1 MNNAFDDIIAYLNKR
16 GTMQKIVLL
25 CCCLFFCTQVNAQS
39 AVNAMGGSATS
50 AGGSVSI
57 SIGIPDFENA
67 TTAGGYIALGVQHTY
82 LLATTIYGSNT
93 VCVGDTTTLIDSS
106 AGGVWSSRN
115 TAIATIGSTTGVVTG
130 VATGTDT
137 ISYTLYGS
145 VATKV
150 ITVNALPVAG
160 TIAGAGSLCTGTV
173 GSTYTDTASGGTWS
187 LTNTHAVISSG
198 SVVVAV
204 SAGIDTLKYTVTN
217 ACGSAIATKIITIN
231 ALPAV
236 SAITGIDSVCVG
248 NYDTLS
254 NATSGGIW
262 SSMYSY
268 ATIGS
273 TGIVTGVSVGLDTI
287 SYAVTNTCGTTYSLF
302 PLNVLSALAC
312 GTLNIYNKGIYN
324 DIFVFPNPNNGVF
337 TIYLPPSSNVYSV
350 SIIDLYGKEIYSNEI
365 NNNNLALLQ
374 NVNISH
380 VAGGSYLV
388 KIRNG
393 STVFRQK
400 VVVF

>member
-1 MNNAFDDIIAYLNKR
+1 
-16 GTMQKIVLL
+16 MQKIVLL
-25 CCCLFFCTQVNAQS
+25 CCCLFFCTQLNAQS
-39 AVNAMGGSATS
+39 AVNATGGSATS

-57 SIGIPDFENA
+57 SIGIPDFENGS
-67 TTAGGYIALGVQHTY
+67 TTGGYVTLGVQHPY
-82 LLATTIYGSNT
+82 VSSAGAIYGFHSGST
-93 VCVGDTTTLIDSS
+93 FSIILLCAGDTTLLIDSS
-106 AGGVWSSRN
+106 AGGIWSSRN

-130 VATGTDT
+130 VAAGTDT

-145 VATKV
+145 V
-150 ITVNALPVAG
+150 
-160 TIAGAGSLCTGTV
+160 
-173 GSTYTDTASGGTWS
+173 
-187 LTNTHAVISSG
+187 
-198 SVVVAV
+198 
-204 SAGIDTLKYTVTN
+204 
-217 ACGSAIATKIITIN
+217 ATKIITIN

-393 STVFRQK
+393 STAFRQK